1 VSRVVVVGAGA
12 FGLAA
17 ARELVARGLE
27 VVLVERGRAP
37 HPDAASTDLSK
48 LVRGDYG
55 VDVLYTELME
65 RAWPRWHAA
74 NERWHRELGREL
86 CHETGFL
93 VLSSE
98 PFASG
103 GFEHDSFATLEARG
117 YPLERLR
124 GEDLAR
130 RFPVLARDRFVEGYV
145 NPRAGWVESGA
156 VVEAELRALRAE
168 GARVVE
174 AFALA
179 SLERRG
185 GRVVGVRARD
195 GVLVEGDAVVLATGA
210 WSSVLAPGL
219 AARIRPSGHP
229 VVVVRPEGSE
239 RFEVPAFLPWAADIG
254 RTGWYGFAANA
265 DGLVKV
271 ANHGVGLS
279 HDPEAPRVVPKVA
292 VERTRAFLRGALPEL
307 SSAALATTRLCFYAD
322 SFDGDFLIDRH
333 PDEPGLV
340 VATGDSG
347 HAFKFYPVLG
357 ELVADALLGAESPY
371 LSRFAWREVG
381 TSRVEQAR
389 CRE

>member
-1 VSRVVVVGAGA
+1 VSRVVIVGAGA
-12 FGLAA
+12 FGLAT
-17 ARELVARGLE
+17 ARELVARGHD
-27 VVLVERGRAP
+27 VTVVERGRAP
-37 HPDAASTDLSK
+37 HSEAASTDMSK

-55 VDVLYTELME
+55 VDGLYTDLME
-65 RAWPRWHAA
+65 RAWPRWHGA
-74 NERWHRELGREL
+74 NERWRRELGREL

-98 PFASG
+98 GFAQG

-124 GEDLAR
+124 GDELVR
-130 RFPVLARDRFVEGYV
+130 RFAALGAGRFVEGYV

-156 VVEAELRALRAE
+156 VIAAELRSLRQE
-168 GARVVE
+168 RCRIVE
-174 AFALA
+174 DFRLA

-185 GRVVGVRARD
+185 GRVVGVRASD
-195 GVLVEGDAVVLATGA
+195 GALVEGDAVVLAAGS
-210 WSSVLAPGL
+210 WLPSLMPELARL
-219 AARIRPSGHP
+219 VRPSGHP
-229 VVVVRPEGSE
+229 VVVLRPTTSAP
-239 RFEVPAFLPWAADIG
+239 FVVPTLLPWAADIG

-271 ANHGVGLS
+271 ANHGVGVS
-279 HDPEAPRVVPKVA
+279 HEPEAPRVVPESA
-292 VERTRAFLRGALPEL
+292 VERARSFLRGAVPALAD
-307 SSAALATTRLCFYAD
+307 AAVATTRLCFYAD
-322 SFDGDFLIDRH
+322 SFDGDFLIARH

-357 ELVADALLGAESPY
+357 ELVADALLGLDNPFLA
-371 LSRFAWREVG
+371 RFAWRDAG
-381 TSRVEQAR
+381 PPRAEQAR